1 MTYRIMLTKGL
12 SYIGFGGKVKANK
25 TNPIATVEDKAI
37 ADAAVASGY
46 FKLVEEVDEAP
57 LVTGNL
63 DADQLQEMK
72 LDDLKALAA
81 QMGIDTKGMKAK
93 KDYIEAITAQE
104 VNASADGII
113 DEGEP
118 DYTGEQ

>member
-46 FKLVEEVDEAP
+46 FKLIEEADEAP
-57 LVTGNL
+57 LVTCNL
-63 DADQLQEMK
+63 DADQLRELK
-72 LDDLKALAA
+72 LDDLKALAT

-93 KDYIEAITAQE
+93 NDYIKAITAQE
-104 VNASADGII
+104 AEVSADGII